1 MQSPDKLSLIKLI
14 VSSHKGSGGDDP
26 VAHLLERVQDVER
39 RCRELHASVLLVAVL
54 RRRRR
59 LLGQDAELVEWEAVN
74 RATETETL
82 RL

>member
-1 MQSPDKLSLIKLI
+1 MAG
-14 VSSHKGSGGDDP
+14 HEGSGSDDP

-54 RRRRR
+54 GRRRR

-74 RATETETL
+74 RATGTEIF